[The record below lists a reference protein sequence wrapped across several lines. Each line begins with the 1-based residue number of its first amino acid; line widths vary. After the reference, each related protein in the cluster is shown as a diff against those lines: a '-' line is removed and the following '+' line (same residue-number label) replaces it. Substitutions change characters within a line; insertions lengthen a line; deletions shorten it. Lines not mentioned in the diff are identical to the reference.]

1 MHTSGD
7 NIDYRFLE
15 AVTLKKL
22 QEYVDSTYSQHY
34 VGKKETQVIDL
45 WESLGSLETTSRD
58 TAIKYLCRYG
68 KKDGRNQK
76 DLYKAMHYIMLMI
89 YCSEV
94 ERAQQQ

>member
-1 MHTSGD
+1 MLTSGN

-22 QEYVDSTYSQHY
+22 QEYVDSTYNQHY
-34 VGKKETQVIDL
+34 VVKKDTQVIDL

-89 YCSEV
+89 YCDEV
-94 ERAQQQ
+94 KRANNE